1 MDKKIVNKEQFTK
14 LVINEAKKYL
24 SEETDDKKE
33 VKIKSD
39 RKISFSEVESL
50 INEMEKM
57 PTSISSI
64 IKNDRENIEE
74 VNNIENKSWTP
85 NEKRDFDI
93 LEHNKKKNIIHV
105 NENEKDKWK
114 RMLDYNIPK
123 DEER

>member
-74 VNNIENKSWTP
+74 VNNIENESWTP
-85 NEKRDFDI
+85 NEKRDFDV